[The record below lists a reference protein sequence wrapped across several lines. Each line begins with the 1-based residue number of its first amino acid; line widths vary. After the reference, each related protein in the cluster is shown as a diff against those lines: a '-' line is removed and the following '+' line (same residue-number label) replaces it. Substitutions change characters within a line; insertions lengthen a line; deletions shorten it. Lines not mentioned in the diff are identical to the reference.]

1 MNQTYAAA
9 KQLSSNHQTQS
20 HSLDIIEPELIETL
34 SRVTEQLNLLAEQ
47 SLNETTSADSL
58 AEKLSLQLK
67 EVAGVF
73 SMLDLPV
80 AANLSLQLVEAVNRL
95 CVSQSPSP
103 SSSHSQSDEIANTRE
118 YEALFQ
124 CVYLLPRFF
133 EYVQTTGVA
142 SPLLL
147 APCFYAL
154 ASAGLSKFVMENELV
169 EFDYQ
174 AKSLSESL
182 DNKAGSFDESLDC
195 EEVELSLVPL
205 PSVEEQ
211 LDVEIV
217 DQTSE
222 QNRSPEDQQ
231 QTFRRLRQMYQTALI
246 GLLRDNDISG
256 KLKLIDHV
264 SERCLELCS
273 GSVTESVWRL
283 LRKVVVAFNEH
294 DLELTAQRRHFFA
307 KFDRSLKQL
316 EKDPLHG
323 MHCLSDEAVLAELSL
338 LLLLADTQHV
348 NDKDINR
355 LGKFTPLPWSDK
367 ALLAHREAME
377 RSTYKALHSVL
388 DVINDELLGAKRVLD
403 MMSESGLCEADD
415 VDTLVEN
422 CGRISAVLKVS
433 GFATATSPIDN
444 AVAQMNHWRSDAPDQ
459 EALLDIA
466 NMILFIENALLTG
479 SLLTGAHDI
488 DEHDQSVVAKGLL
501 QQAQIHLYEESKSNV
516 GLAKRAVVA
525 YLDSNY
531 DREHIANIGVC
542 LASIGGAFN
551 MMDID
556 SAAALMNRCAELL
569 DSAYQGQSNDE
580 IGEDW
585 LERLADALVSV
596 EYLLDELAAGRTA
609 DNMALKLI
617 TDSLAALE

>member
-1 MNQTYAAA
+1 
-9 KQLSSNHQTQS
+9 
-20 HSLDIIEPELIETL
+20 
-34 SRVTEQLNLLAEQ
+34 
-47 SLNETTSADSL
+47 
-58 AEKLSLQLK
+58 
-67 EVAGVF
+67 
-73 SMLDLPV
+73 
-80 AANLSLQLVEAVNRL
+80 
-95 CVSQSPSP
+95 
-103 SSSHSQSDEIANTRE
+103 
-118 YEALFQ
+118 
-124 CVYLLPRFF
+124 LLPRFF

-182 DNKAGSFDESLDC
+182 DNKAGGLDESLDC

-205 PSVEEQ
+205 PKAEEQ
-211 LDVEIV
+211 LDEEIV
-217 DQTSE
+217 DPTSE
-222 QNRSPEDQQ
+222 QNRSPEDQR

-273 GSVTESVWRL
+273 GSINESVWRL

-294 DLELTAQRRHFFA
+294 GLELTAQRLHFFA

-323 MHCLSDEAVLAELSL
+323 MHCFPDEAVLAELSL
-338 LLLLADTQHV
+338 LLLLADTQNV
-348 NDKDINR
+348 KDINR
-355 LGKFTPLPWSDK
+355 LGKFTPIPWSDK

-388 DVINDELLGAKRVLD
+388 DVINDELLGAKRMLD

-444 AVAQMNHWRSDAPDQ
+444 AVAQMNH
-459 EALLDIA
+459 
-466 NMILFIENALLTG
+466 
-479 SLLTGAHDI
+479 
-488 DEHDQSVVAKGLL
+488 
-501 QQAQIHLYEESKSNV
+501 
-516 GLAKRAVVA
+516 
-525 YLDSNY
+525 
-531 DREHIANIGVC
+531 
-542 LASIGGAFN
+542 
-551 MMDID
+551 
-556 SAAALMNRCAELL
+556 
-569 DSAYQGQSNDE
+569 
-580 IGEDW
+580 
-585 LERLADALVSV
+585 
-596 EYLLDELAAGRTA
+596 
-609 DNMALKLI
+609 
-617 TDSLAALE
+617 